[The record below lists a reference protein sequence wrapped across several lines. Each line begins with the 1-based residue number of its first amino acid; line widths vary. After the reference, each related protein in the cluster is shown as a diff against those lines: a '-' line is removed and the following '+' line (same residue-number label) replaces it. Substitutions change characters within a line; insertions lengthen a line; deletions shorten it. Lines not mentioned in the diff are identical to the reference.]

1 MQSYI
6 VRESTLTDIAD
17 AVREQTGLA
26 SPISLDSIP
35 EQIRTLTDTSDAN
48 AVSTD
53 LKAGKTAYVGGKK
66 ITGENVT
73 VKIVCS
79 RSGTLYYHDGA
90 GVVTV
95 ALASGETKTI
105 YIPKGT
111 LFVIFAS
118 TTRQGSYT
126 TYFPTLTV
134 SNGSRVV
141 DQRTFSVSSSSV
153 TSYIFYYFI
162 TVKGNATVNLSKS
175 TTLIRE

>member
-48 AVSTD
+48 AVATD
-53 LKAGKTAYVGGKK
+53 LKVGKTAYVGGKK

-73 VKIVCS
+73 VNIVCS
-79 RSGTLYYHDGA
+79 RSGTLYYHDGKSI
-90 GVVTV
+90 VTV
-95 ALASGETKTI
+95 SLSTGTTTI
-105 YIPKGT
+105 EVPKNAV
-111 LFVIFAS
+111 FIIFAA

-126 TYFPTLTV
+126 TYYPTVTV
-134 SNGSRVV
+134 TNGSRVV

-153 TSYIFYYFI
+153 TTYIFYYFI